1 MKIAKAEKRRLHI
14 QRLMMGVISFL
25 LEEIL
30 MLILQLLLERD
41 FLKRLNVNIVLNTD
55 KTRIRCCGWKAGT
68 RHANLKDVVL
78 QFRFTDSLFKKRRN
92 GWAFAKKQFNDR
104 LMINKTLGY
113 GMGANVFGF
122 LMFCMLVSPPWVKKI
137 AYKVFR

>member
-1 MKIAKAEKRRLHI
+1 
-14 QRLMMGVISFL
+14 
-25 LEEIL
+25 
-30 MLILQLLLERD
+30 MLWVD
-41 FLKRLNVNIVLNTD
+41 
-55 KTRIRCCGWKAGT
+55 GMKAGT

-104 LMINKTLGY
+104 LMTNKTLGY

>member
-1 MKIAKAEKRRLHI
+1 MV
-14 QRLMMGVISFL
+14 G
-25 LEEIL
+25 
-30 MLILQLLLERD
+30 LLL
-41 FLKRLNVNIVLNTD
+41 
-55 KTRIRCCGWKAGT
+55 
-68 RHANLKDVVL
+68 
-78 QFRFTDSLFKKRRN
+78 
-92 GWAFAKKQFNDR
+92 KKQFNDR